1 MVNRNLIREFDL
13 GDEEMSQF
21 EQAFAKP
28 DTGGTSENWF
38 QEEKQAYE
46 ANKLVNGKVT
56 RIVAD
61 KVIIDIGYKSEGEIP
76 LEEWKEEGNPNP
88 VYPKVGDELQ
98 VLLDSVEDESGTI
111 ILSFRKAKRQKE
123 WESIIAKHKEGDVV
137 AGHVSKKIK
146 GGLLVNIG
154 VNVFLPASQ
163 VDIRRP
169 PDIGEYCGKTI
180 DCKILK
186 IDEIRRNIVVS
197 RRKLLEDQR
206 EDMKRSLLSEIQ
218 PGQIRKGIV
227 KNIADFGAFVDVGLK
242 DTALI
247 HISQLGSHFV
257 RSPRD
262 IVAIGDVVTAW
273 VLSVD
278 RERKRVGLTLI
289 APDSADGPAA
299 SSTRATAPSTR
310 AAALVASPA
319 SVTAQKTRI
328 EKSSPDTPPPPHTT
342 GGPLRGFD
350 ELKQAWQNRPK

>member
-1 MVNRNLIREFDL
+1 MAEELSVGIPTLTDIVDALLRPGRDPRADL
-13 GDEEMSQF
+13 PLPIFRKGVLSLD
-21 EQAFAKP
+21 
-28 DTGGTSENWF
+28 
-38 QEEKQAYE
+38 
-46 ANKLVNGKVT
+46 
-56 RIVAD
+56 
-61 KVIIDIGYKSEGEIP
+61 DIE
-76 LEEWKEEGNPNP
+76 
-88 VYPKVGDELQ
+88 VGMELQ
-98 VLLDSVEDESGTI
+98 GTVLN
-111 ILSFRKAKRQKE
+111 
-123 WESIIAKHKEGDVV
+123 VV
-137 AGHVSKKIK
+137 
-146 GGLLVNIG
+146 
-154 VNVFLPASQ
+154 
-163 VDIRRP
+163 
-169 PDIGEYCGKTI
+169 
-180 DCKILK
+180 
-186 IDEIRRNIVVS
+186 
-197 RRKLLEDQR
+197 
-206 EDMKRSLLSEIQ
+206 
-218 PGQIRKGIV
+218 
-227 KNIADFGAFVDVGLK
+227 DFGAFVDVGLK